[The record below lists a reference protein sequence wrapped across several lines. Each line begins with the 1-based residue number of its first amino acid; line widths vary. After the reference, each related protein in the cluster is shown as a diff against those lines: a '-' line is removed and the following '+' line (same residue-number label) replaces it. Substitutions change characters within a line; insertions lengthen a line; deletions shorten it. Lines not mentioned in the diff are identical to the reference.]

1 MNQIKKFLIE
11 NKVIALIITIAVVL
25 VTVSVAL
32 IAGRSGKGNGSSLK
46 RSGPELSAS
55 DSEKESS
62 TQQQFETMLVEEEVT
77 KEESAELETSSDG
90 SVSAVTTEDGS
101 KIDLSSADIQKETSA
116 DGSTTYKMADGSQV
130 VVDSSGSAKVIKT
143 ETVTKVVQNT
153 TRQPLSLANSS
164 SSNQPD
170 VQVTTSNPASSS
182 SAASEQVT
190 APATTTAPT
199 STPAQSTTQ
208 TPTQPA
214 TEAPTQAPTQPATEA
229 PTQAPTQPATEVPT
243 QPETT
248 FTPVCYHDT
257 EYIHKRIVTAATS
270 TTNGT
275 WEEFCSNCGKVLET
289 GEIHAYSAYQVDLG
303 NGNTATVYGYYDD
316 AVADEI
322 YNQLNAYRQENGVGT
337 LERVFD
343 AESKIRAVEIAYSF
357 SHTRPNGGEPAEMNN
372 YLFGENI
379 AMVQNLGGTS
389 FSKAGGFM
397 SLWKNSPGHNSNML
411 DSDCTM
417 CGIGVFVKL
426 TFDSDGIPIT
436 DAIETYA
443 VQNFGFEW

>member
-11 NKVIALIITIAVVL
+11 NKVIALIITIAIVL
-25 VTVSVAL
+25 VTVSVAV
-32 IAGRSGKGNGSSLK
+32 IAGRSGKGNDSSLK
-46 RSGPELSAS
+46 RAGPELSAS
-55 DSEKESS
+55 DSERESS
-62 TQQQFETMLVEEEVT
+62 TREQFETMLVEEEVT
-77 KEESAELETSSDG
+77 KEESAELETSADG

-101 KIDLSSADIQKETSA
+101 KIDLSSADVQKETSA

-130 VVDSSGSAKVIKT
+130 VVDSNGSAKVIKT

-153 TRQPLSLANSS
+153 TNQPVSLADSS
-164 SSNQPD
+164 SSSQAD
-170 VQVTTSNPASSS
+170 AQVTTSNPASSS

-190 APATTTAPT
+190 APASTTAPT

-248 FTPVCYHDT
+248 FTPVCYHDV
-257 EYIHKRIVTAATS
+257 EYLHKRITTPATES
-270 TTNGT
+270 SYGA
-275 WEEFCSNCGKVLET
+275 WEQYCDNCGKILET
-289 GEIHAYSAYQVDLG
+289 GSIHPYSAYQVDLG

-322 YNQLNAYRQENGVGT
+322 YNQLNAYRLENSLQT
-337 LERVFD
+337 LERTFI
-343 AESKIRAVEIAYSF
+343 AESNTRAMELAYSF
-357 SHTRPNGGEPAEMNN
+357 SHIRPNGQDYDLTPYM
-372 YLFGENI
+372 LGENI
-379 AMVQNLGGTS
+379 AMIQNLGGTS

-397 SLWKNSPGHNSNML
+397 SRWKNSPLHNSNML
-411 DSDCTM
+411 DSDYTM

>member
-25 VTVSVAL
+25 VTVSVAV
-32 IAGRSGKGNGSSLK
+32 IAGRSGKGNDSSLK
-46 RSGPELSAS
+46 RSGLELSAS
-55 DSEKESS
+55 DSERESS
-62 TQQQFETMLVEEEVT
+62 TREQFETMLVEEEVT
-77 KEESAELETSSDG
+77 KEESAELETSADG

-101 KIDLSSADIQKETSA
+101 KIDLSSADVQKETSA

-130 VVDSSGSAKVIKT
+130 VVDSNGSAKVIKT

-153 TRQPLSLANSS
+153 TNQPLSLVDNSS
-164 SSNQPD
+164 SSQTD
-170 VQVTTSNPASSS
+170 VQTTTSASTGSNTSS

-190 APATTTAPT
+190 APAATTAPA

-208 TPTQPA
+208 TPTQPT
-214 TEAPTQAPTQPATEA
+214 TEVPTQAS
-229 PTQAPTQPATEVPT
+229 TQPATEVPT

-248 FTPVCYHDT
+248 FTPVCYHDV
-257 EYIHKRIVTAATS
+257 EYLHKRITTPATES
-270 TTNGT
+270 SYGA
-275 WEEFCSNCGKVLET
+275 WEEYCDNCGKILET
-289 GEIHAYSAYQVDLG
+289 GSIHPYSAYQVDLG

-322 YNQLNAYRQENGVGT
+322 YNQLNAYRLENSLQT
-337 LERVFD
+337 LERTFI
-343 AESKIRAVEIAYSF
+343 AESNTRAMELAYSF
-357 SHTRPNGGEPAEMNN
+357 SHIRPNGQDYDLTPYM
-372 YLFGENI
+372 LGENI
-379 AMVQNLGGTS
+379 AMIQNLGGTS

-397 SLWKNSPGHNSNML
+397 SRWKNSPLHNSNML
-411 DSDCTM
+411 DSDYTM

>member
-32 IAGRSGKGNGSSLK
+32 IAGKSGNGKDSPLK
-46 RSGPELSAS
+46 RSGLELSAS
-55 DSEKESS
+55 DSERESS
-62 TQQQFETMLVEEEVT
+62 TREQFETMLVEEEVT
-77 KEESAELETSSDG
+77 KEESAELETSADG

-101 KIDLSSADIQKETSA
+101 KIDLSSADVQKETSA

-130 VVDSSGSAKVIKT
+130 VVDSNGSAKVIKT

-153 TRQPLSLANSS
+153 TSQPVSLADSS
-164 SSNQPD
+164 SSSQAD
-170 VQVTTSNPASSS
+170 AQATTSNPASSS

-190 APATTTAPT
+190 APTSTTAPA

-214 TEAPTQAPTQPATEA
+214 TEAPPQAPTQPATEA
-229 PTQAPTQPATEVPT
+229 PTQAPTQSATEVPT

-248 FTPVCYHDT
+248 FTPVCYHDV
-257 EYIHKRIVTAATS
+257 EYLHKRITTPATDS
-270 TTNGT
+270 SYGA
-275 WEEFCSNCGKVLET
+275 WEQYCDNCGKILET
-289 GEIHAYSAYQVDLG
+289 GSIHPYSAYQVDLG

-316 AVADEI
+316 AVANEI

-343 AESKIRAVEIAYSF
+343 AESKIRSVEIAYNF
-357 SHTRPNGGEPAEMNN
+357 SHTRPNGGEPDEMNN
-372 YLFGENI
+372 YLFSEDSAMGE
-379 AMVQNLGGTS
+379 QSGTAL
-389 FSKAGGFM
+389 SKASGIM
-397 SLWKNSPGHNSNML
+397 SIWKNSPGHNSNML
-411 DSDCTM
+411 DSEWTM
-417 CGIGVFVKL
+417 CGVGVFVKL
-426 TFDSDGIPIT
+426 TFDSNGIPVKEELCSVQ
-436 DAIETYA
+436 DLGYA
-443 VQNFGFEW
+443 W

>member
-11 NKVIALIITIAVVL
+11 NKVIALIITIAIVL
-25 VTVSVAL
+25 VTVSVAV
-32 IAGRSGKGNGSSLK
+32 IAGRSGKGNDSSLK
-46 RSGPELSAS
+46 RAGPELSAS
-55 DSEKESS
+55 DSERESS
-62 TQQQFETMLVEEEVT
+62 TREQFETMLVEEEVT
-77 KEESAELETSSDG
+77 KEESAELETSADG

-101 KIDLSSADIQKETSA
+101 KIDLSSADVQKETSA

-130 VVDSSGSAKVIKT
+130 VVDSNGSAKVIKT

-153 TRQPLSLANSS
+153 TNQPLSLVDNSS
-164 SSNQPD
+164 SSQTD
-170 VQVTTSNPASSS
+170 VQTTTSASTGSNTSS

-190 APATTTAPT
+190 APAATTAPA

-208 TPTQPA
+208 TPTQPT
-214 TEAPTQAPTQPATEA
+214 TEVPTQAS
-229 PTQAPTQPATEVPT
+229 TQPATEVPT

-248 FTPVCYHDT
+248 FTPVCYHDV
-257 EYIHKRIVTAATS
+257 EYLHKRITTPATES
-270 TTNGT
+270 SYGA
-275 WEEFCSNCGKVLET
+275 WEEYCDNCGKILET
-289 GEIHAYSAYQVDLG
+289 GSIHPYSAYQVDLG

-322 YNQLNAYRQENGVGT
+322 YNQLNAYRLENSLQT
-337 LERVFD
+337 LERTFI
-343 AESKIRAVEIAYSF
+343 AESNTRAMELAYSF
-357 SHTRPNGGEPAEMNN
+357 SHIRPNGQDYDLTPYM
-372 YLFGENI
+372 LGENI
-379 AMVQNLGGTS
+379 AMIQNLGGTS

-397 SLWKNSPGHNSNML
+397 SRWKNSPLHNSNML
-411 DSDCTM
+411 DSDYTM

>member
-25 VTVSVAL
+25 VTVSVAV
-32 IAGRSGKGNGSSLK
+32 IAGKSGNGKDSPLK

-55 DSEKESS
+55 DSERESS
-62 TQQQFETMLVEEEVT
+62 TREQFETMLVEEEVT
-77 KEESAELETSSDG
+77 KEESAELETSADG

-101 KIDLSSADIQKETSA
+101 KIDLSSADVQKETSA
-116 DGSTTYKMADGSQV
+116 DGSTTYKMTDGSQV

-143 ETVTKVVQNT
+143 ETVTKVVPNT
-153 TRQPLSLANSS
+153 TGQPVSLAASTSS
-164 SSNQPD
+164 AQSDAQPA
-170 VQVTTSNPASSS
+170 TSNPAASGSSS
-182 SAASEQVT
+182 ASEQVT
-190 APATTTAPT
+190 TPASTTAPA

-214 TEAPTQAPTQPATEA
+214 TEAPTQTPTQPTTEA

-248 FTPVCYHDT
+248 FTPVCYHDV
-257 EYIHKRIVTAATS
+257 EYRHKRITTPATDS
-270 TTNGT
+270 SYGA
-275 WEEFCSNCGKVLET
+275 WEEYCDNCGKILET
-289 GEIHAYSAYQVDLG
+289 GSIHPYSAYQVDLG

-316 AVADEI
+316 AMADEI

-343 AESKIRAVEIAYSF
+343 TESKIRAMELAYSF
-357 SHTRPNGGEPAEMNN
+357 SHTRPNGSEPADMNRF
-372 YLFGENI
+372 LFGENI
-379 AMVQNLGGTS
+379 AGGDS
-389 FSKAGGFM
+389 ADAIM
-397 SLWKNSPGHNSNML
+397 NRWKNSPLHNGNML

-417 CGIGVFVKL
+417 CGIAVFHRID
-426 TFDSDGIPIT
+426 FDFDNVPFNNT
-436 DAIETYA
+436 TNA
-443 VQNFGFEW
+443 VQNFGFVW

>member
-25 VTVSVAL
+25 VTVSVAV
-32 IAGRSGKGNGSSLK
+32 IAGRSGKGNDSSLK
-46 RSGPELSAS
+46 RSGLELSAS
-55 DSEKESS
+55 DSERESS
-62 TQQQFETMLVEEEVT
+62 TREQFETMLVEEEVT
-77 KEESAELETSSDG
+77 KEESAELETSADG

-101 KIDLSSADIQKETSA
+101 KIDLSSADVQKETSA

-130 VVDSSGSAKVIKT
+130 VVDSNGSAKVIKT

-153 TRQPLSLANSS
+153 TSQPVSLADSS
-164 SSNQPD
+164 SSNQSD
-170 VQVTTSNPASSS
+170 AQATTSITTGISS

-190 APATTTAPT
+190 APTSTTAPA

-214 TEAPTQAPTQPATEA
+214 TEAPTQAPTQPT
-229 PTQAPTQPATEVPT
+229 TEVPT

-257 EYIHKRIVTAATS
+257 EYRHKRITTPATES
-270 TTNGT
+270 SYGA
-275 WEEFCSNCGKVLET
+275 WEEYCDNCGKILET
-289 GEIHAYSAYQVDLG
+289 GSIHPYSAYQVDLG

-316 AVADEI
+316 AMADEI
-322 YNQLNAYRQENGVGT
+322 YNQLNTYRQENGVGT

-343 AESKIRAVEIAYSF
+343 AESKIRAMELAYSF
-357 SHTRPNGGEPAEMNN
+357 SHIRPNGQDFDLNPYM
-372 YLFGENI
+372 LGENI
-379 AMVQNLGGTS
+379 AGGDS
-389 FSKAGGFM
+389 ADEFM
-397 SLWKNSPGHNSNML
+397 NGWKNSPGHNSNML
-411 DSDCTM
+411 DSDYTM
-417 CGIGVFVKL
+417 CGVSVFHRVDFDFDGVPFNN
-426 TFDSDGIPIT
+426 TT
-436 DAIETYA
+436 NA

>member
-25 VTVSVAL
+25 VTVSVAV
-32 IAGRSGKGNGSSLK
+32 IAGKSGNGKDSPLK

-55 DSEKESS
+55 DSERESS
-62 TQQQFETMLVEEEVT
+62 TREQFETMLVEEEVT
-77 KEESAELETSSDG
+77 KEESAELETSADG

-101 KIDLSSADIQKETSA
+101 KIDLSSADVQKETSA

-143 ETVTKVVQNT
+143 ETVTKVVPNT
-153 TRQPLSLANSS
+153 TGQPVSLAASTSS
-164 SSNQPD
+164 AQSDAQPA
-170 VQVTTSNPASSS
+170 TSNPAASGSSS
-182 SAASEQVT
+182 ASEQVT
-190 APATTTAPT
+190 TPASTTAPA
-199 STPAQSTTQ
+199 STPTQSTTQTPTQSATETPTQ

-214 TEAPTQAPTQPATEA
+214 TE
-229 PTQAPTQPATEVPT
+229 APTQPATEVPT

-343 AESKIRAVEIAYSF
+343 AESKIRAMEISYSF
-357 SHTRPNGGEPAEMNN
+357 SHTRPNGTPQYDMKEEM
-372 YLFGENI
+372 LGENI
-379 AMVQNLGGTS
+379 AGRGIDTNS
-389 FSKAGGFM
+389 ADGFM
-397 SLWKNSPGHNSNML
+397 NGWKNSPGHNTNML
-411 DSDCTM
+411 DSEWTM
-417 CGIGVFVKL
+417 CGVSVFHRVD
-426 TFDSDGIPIT
+426 FDFDNVPFSNSAYG
-436 DAIETYA
+436 
-443 VQNFGFEW
+443 VQNFGYTW

>member
-25 VTVSVAL
+25 VTVSVAV
-32 IAGRSGKGNGSSLK
+32 IAGRSGKGNDSSLK
-46 RSGPELSAS
+46 RSGLELSAS
-55 DSEKESS
+55 DSERESS
-62 TQQQFETMLVEEEVT
+62 TREQFETMLVEEEVT
-77 KEESAELETSSDG
+77 KEESAEL
-90 SVSAVTTEDGS
+90 
-101 KIDLSSADIQKETSA
+101 ETSA

-153 TRQPLSLANSS
+153 TRQPVSLADSS
-164 SSNQPD
+164 SSNQSD
-170 VQVTTSNPASSS
+170 AQATTSITTGISS

-190 APATTTAPT
+190 APTSTTAPA

-229 PTQAPTQPATEVPT
+229 PTQAPTQPTTEVPT

-257 EYIHKRIVTAATS
+257 EYRHKRITTPATES
-270 TTNGT
+270 SYGA
-275 WEEFCSNCGKVLET
+275 WEEYCDNCGKILET
-289 GEIHAYSAYQVDLG
+289 GSIHPYSAYQVDLG

-316 AVADEI
+316 AMADEI
-322 YNQLNAYRQENGVGT
+322 YNQLNTYRQENGVGT

-343 AESKIRAVEIAYSF
+343 AESKIRAMELA
-357 SHTRPNGGEPAEMNN
+357 
-372 YLFGENI
+372 
-379 AMVQNLGGTS
+379 
-389 FSKAGGFM
+389 
-397 SLWKNSPGHNSNML
+397 
-411 DSDCTM
+411 
-417 CGIGVFVKL
+417 
-426 TFDSDGIPIT
+426 
-436 DAIETYA
+436 
-443 VQNFGFEW
+443 

>member
-25 VTVSVAL
+25 VTVSVAV

-130 VVDSSGSAKVIKT
+130 VVDSNGSAKVIKT

-153 TRQPLSLANSS
+153 TNQPVSLVDSS

-190 APATTTAPT
+190 APVATTAPA

-229 PTQAPTQPATEVPT
+229 PTQAPTQPTTEAPT

-257 EYIHKRIVTAATS
+257 EYRHKRITTPATDS
-270 TTNGT
+270 SYGT
-275 WEEFCSNCGKVLET
+275 WEEYCDNCGKILET
-289 GEIHAYSAYQVDLG
+289 GSIHPYSAYQVDLG

-316 AVADEI
+316 AIADEI

-337 LERVFD
+337 LDRVFD
-343 AESKIRAVEIAYSF
+343 AESKIRAMELAYSF
-357 SHTRPNGGEPAEMNN
+357 SHTRPNGSEPADMNRF
-372 YLFGENI
+372 LFGENI
-379 AMVQNLGGTS
+379 AMGEQGGS
-389 FSKAGGFM
+389 AISKAGGIM
-397 SLWKNSPGHNSNML
+397 SLWKNSPLHNDNML

-426 TFDSDGIPIT
+426 TFNSDNIPVK
-436 DAIETYA
+436 EELCS